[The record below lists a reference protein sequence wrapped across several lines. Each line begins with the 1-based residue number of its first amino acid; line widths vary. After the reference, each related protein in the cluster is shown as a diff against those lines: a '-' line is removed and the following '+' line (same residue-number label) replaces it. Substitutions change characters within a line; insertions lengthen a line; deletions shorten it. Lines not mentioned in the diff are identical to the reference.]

1 MISQSRPIT
10 RFEKLTE
17 AYAQLGSEFRDI
29 GNAKLVE
36 LVDTWEKSLSQMH
49 SMLIKNK
56 PLVKRSAF
64 VAGLEQGLREIPSL
78 LSELPEVERRLALKT
93 LSRVMESMVPGFFEK
108 NRETLDKIV
117 ARGKIKNKDE
127 WYLIRHHVDEIEG
140 DSSQLLQ
147 LAELYKLIDNYEN
160 IA

>member
-1 MISQSRPIT
+1 
-10 RFEKLTE
+10 
-17 AYAQLGSEFRDI
+17 
-29 GNAKLVE
+29 
-36 LVDTWEKSLSQMH
+36 
-49 SMLIKNK
+49 MLIKNK

-93 LSRVMESMVPGFFEK
+93 LSRVVESMVPGFFEK
-108 NRETLDKIV
+108 NRETLGKIV
-117 ARGKIKNKDE
+117 ARGKIKNEDE
-127 WYLIRHHVDEIEG
+127 WYLIRHCVDEIEG
-140 DSSQLLQ
+140 DSSQLLR